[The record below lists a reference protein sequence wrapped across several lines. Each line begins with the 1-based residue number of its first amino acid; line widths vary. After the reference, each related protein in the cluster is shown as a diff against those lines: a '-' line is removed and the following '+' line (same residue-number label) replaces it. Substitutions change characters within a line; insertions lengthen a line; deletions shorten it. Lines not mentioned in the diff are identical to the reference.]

1 MRRHVVVS
9 LLLLLTVIGVVLA
22 QTSGPIGELRGYAD
36 PNGHLLVTLGSG
48 DDSVSAVQGGS
59 WSVDATV
66 VNTPTVTVDNL
77 GPTSSS
83 TYAVT
88 PCYHTTTASTNAIS
102 CADATANLYGVRA
115 ISTSTTL
122 AYLRLYNLAAAPTCS
137 SATGFIVTIPIKP
150 SAASSAEVT
159 ELDNILPINFTTGI
173 GFCVTGGASS
183 TDNTN
188 ATAGIYLTLKYKE

>member
-1 MRRHVVVS
+1 MRGPRVLVTV
-9 LLLLLTVIGVVLA
+9 LLVLTVLGVAMA
-22 QTSGPIGELRGYAD
+22 QQFGPISDLRGRVDGSGA
-36 PNGHLLVTLGSG
+36 LLVDGTVDAAQAG
-48 DDSVSAVQGGS
+48 A
-59 WSVDATV
+59 WSIDATV